1 MNTLETMIAAAT
13 AHRACCGTE
22 HDAPNGKLHG
32 YCVVCGVEW
41 PCETARAFI
50 FTSQPP
56 YPYLAVCQDL
66 AQILQAPL
74 PSDGGP
80 GDLGDLVEAIRNRMA
95 RLEDR
100 AACLQATLDENRQLK
115 DQLIEAQDLQHAA
128 QDAAGKAQT
137 EVEQAQEN
145 HREVLGRLFKAE
157 AERDEFRAGLH
168 SAFEEAAKKF
178 QILHAILGSSAGE
191 ELGRRAERVMK
202 ALDDARHEAGK
213 AKAEAAKA
221 RSEER
226 ELCIQAAWKWAKEG
240 PVSLLNQEGLRA
252 AVAKEEDDDACPF

>member
-13 AHRACCGTE
+13 AHRACCGSE
-22 HDAPNGKLHG
+22 HDLLNGKLHG
-32 YCVVCGVEW
+32 YCVVCGVQW
-41 PCETARAFI
+41 PCETAKTFI

-100 AACLQATLDENRQLK
+100 AACLQATLEENRQLK

-128 QDAAGKAQT
+128 QDAAGKAQA
-137 EVEQAQEN
+137 EVATLQQHVQA
-145 HREVLGRLFKAE
+145 LGAPVYRAVE
-157 AERDEFRAGLH
+157 AERERLCRKFTSGSYMIRMFCPSSTETVGLT
-168 SAFEEAAKKF
+168 FET
-178 QILHAILGSSAGE
+178 
-191 ELGRRAERVMK
+191 
-202 ALDDARHEAGK
+202 ALA
-213 AKAEAAKA
+213 
-221 RSEER
+221 
-226 ELCIQAAWKWAKEG
+226 
-240 PVSLLNQEGLRA
+240 A
-252 AVAKEEDDDACPF
+252 AVPCLIPRKESTDAHPSF